1 MDELSE
7 DLFFFVQKSGLK
19 NKLDIKKRLN
29 PTDEHKEFR
38 FWSRVTN
45 QTILN
50 VMPYYCDDFLMF
62 DYSPVEYMDTI
73 GVNIADKHKLN
84 DVCRLTW
91 IQRKYMVTFSFTDI
105 VAALF
110 SPNPIFYFS
119 RQKPRIFF
127 Y

>member
-84 DVCRLTW
+84 HVCL
-91 IQRKYMVTFSFTDI
+91 
-105 VAALF
+105 
-110 SPNPIFYFS
+110 
-119 RQKPRIFF
+119 
-127 Y
+127 